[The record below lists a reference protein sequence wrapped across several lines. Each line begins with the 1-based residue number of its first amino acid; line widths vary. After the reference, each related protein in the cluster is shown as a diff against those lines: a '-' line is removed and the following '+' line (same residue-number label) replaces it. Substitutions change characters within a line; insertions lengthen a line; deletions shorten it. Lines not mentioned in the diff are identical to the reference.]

1 MATTHHITLDNI
13 QISFGA
19 SGSPATITGEDRDT
33 GQKTEVKAWPGLSKD
48 GKPSPLDAMQ
58 AGESYVL
65 PVYSKEYNGR
75 PELLVSSYHEV
86 MPAPNGADASARNA
100 AAIHGFGAPPVP
112 TTVVPPTPAPAP
124 EPARTTPQGVMTA
137 SLTEKDTQIMALA
150 LLKSVIAIGG
160 TPVDVDPWVEKFKQ
174 IVSQK

>member
-1 MATTHHITLDNI
+1 MATTHITLDNI

-33 GQKTEVKAWPGLSKD
+33 GQRTAVKAWPGPSKD

-65 PVYSKEYNGR
+65 PVYSKEYQGT
-75 PELLVSSYHEV
+75 PELIVSSYGEV

-112 TTVVPPTPAPAP
+112 TPVVPPTPAPAP
-124 EPARTTPQGVMTA
+124 TTPQGVMTA